1 MSRRSYT
8 GSASVSGAHC
18 SSFSALFFRFCR
30 LRQDADGTLFVS
42 EKKERKLSVP
52 GGKAGLFPEDA
63 YTSKE

>member
-1 MSRRSYT
+1 VIFFKYLQNICRKIWPLFCAVWSVAYLNEITLRR
-8 GSASVSGAHC
+8 GI
-18 SSFSALFFRFCR
+18 FI
-30 LRQDADGTLFVS
+30 S

>member
-1 MSRRSYT
+1 MGLCPHLKYPPLRR
-8 GSASVSGAHC
+8 GI
-18 SSFSALFFRFCR
+18 FI
-30 LRQDADGTLFVS
+30 S

>member
-1 MSRRSYT
+1 MSAVRREIPGCVQYK
-8 GSASVSGAHC
+8 AS
-18 SSFSALFFRFCR
+18 R

>member
-1 MSRRSYT
+1 MEPYLNEITLRR
-8 GSASVSGAHC
+8 GI
-18 SSFSALFFRFCR
+18 FI
-30 LRQDADGTLFVS
+30 S